1 MEEISDKI
9 GVRLLD
15 RLKNPQGRTEKAIFN
30 IFFSFVYKGISI
42 LIGLAYVPLL
52 LTYLS
57 QEKYGVWLTLTSI
70 LGWFSFFDI
79 GLGNGLRN
87 KLTIALANKDFNL
100 GKIYVSTTYAL
111 LTLIFGGLFLIF
123 NLFNYFI
130 PWSNIL
136 NTTSFKF
143 IDLYWLTSIVLS
155 LFLIR
160 FIVQLIS
167 VIYFANQKPSFV
179 DLMNTL
185 GQVLSFII
193 IFFLVK
199 LTTESDIVLFGFVI
213 SFIPLLVLLV
223 FSFVSFNGKFKHIAP
238 SIKCVDFKVKNELFN
253 LGTKF
258 FFLQISSIIIFSTA
272 NFFIAHFYG
281 SKEVAVYN
289 VAYKYFQMPIMIYTI
304 IASPIWSAITD
315 AFAKDD
321 NEWLRKTL
329 KRMNYFS
336 ILFVVGIII
345 MLLCSDWLFSI
356 WLGNKINI
364 PFSLSLA
371 LAIFT
376 SIQII
381 FTPYSIFVNATG
393 KIKLSMYMTS
403 LSILIYFSFM
413 YLFGNMFSNSTGI
426 VLASIS
432 TVFAGLFIPWQTYR
446 ILNGTAKGIWN
457 K

>member
-1 MEEISDKI
+1 MEEVSNKI
-9 GVRLLD
+9 GMSLLNK
-15 RLKNPQGRTEKAIFN
+15 LKKPQGRTEKAILN
-30 IFFSFVYKGISI
+30 IIYSFAYKGISI
-42 LIGLAYVPLL
+42 LIGFAYVPLL

-111 LTLIFGGLFLIF
+111 LTLIFGGLLLIF
-123 NLFNYFI
+123 NLLNYFI
-130 PWSNIL
+130 PWANIL

-143 IDLYWLTSIVLS
+143 IDLYWLTSIVFS

-160 FIVQLIS
+160 FVVQLIS

-179 DLMNTL
+179 DLMNTM
-185 GQVLSFII
+185 GQVLSF
-193 IFFLVK
+193 FLVLFLVK
-199 LTTESDIVLFGFVI
+199 LTNESDIILFGFII
-213 SFIPLLVLLV
+213 SFIPLLILLV
-223 FSFVSFNGKFKHIAP
+223 FSFVSFNGKYKFIAP
-238 SIKCVDFKVKNELFN
+238 SISYVDFKYKNELFN
-253 LGTKF
+253 LGAKF
-258 FFLQISSIIIFSTA
+258 FFLQISSIIIFSTS

-281 SKEVAVYN
+281 SKEVTVYN

-321 NEWLRKTL
+321 NIWLRKTI
-329 KRMNYFS
+329 KRMNYIS

-345 MLLCSDWLFSI
+345 MLFCSNWIFSI
-356 WLGNKINI
+356 WLGNKIYV
-364 PFSLSLA
+364 PFGLSLA

-403 LSILIYFSFM
+403 LSILIYFSFI
-413 YLFGNMFSNSTGI
+413 YLFGNMFSNSLGI

-432 TVFAGLFIPWQTYR
+432 TIFAGLFIPWQTYK
-446 ILNGTAKGIWN
+446 ILNKTATGIWN